1 MFVLNVSG
9 FGAKK
14 AEIKERT
21 LRITIPEDLNY
32 GTVFEDLFEKYLSS
46 CEVVSVKTSNMG
58 SLYKLTYHVT
68 LKDAAEE
75 HTTGQQSTKP
85 SAYE

>member
-9 FGAKK
+9 FAVKK
-14 AEIKERT
+14 AEIKEKT

-75 HTTGQQSTKP
+75 QSTGRQPTKS

>member
-9 FGAKK
+9 FAVKK
-14 AEIKERT
+14 AEIKEKT

-75 HTTGQQSTKP
+75 HTTGRQPTK
-85 SAYE
+85 SFAYE

>member
-14 AEIKERT
+14 AETKEKT

-75 HTTGQQSTKP
+75 HTTGRQPTK
-85 SAYE
+85 SFAYE

>member
-14 AEIKERT
+14 AEIKEKT

-75 HTTGQQSTKP
+75 HTTGRQPTKS